1 MSEATTAKQPEKQPA
16 KQPAKQESTEPGRWQ
31 VRVSH
36 PVSNKRVVFS
46 SISERRARQ
55 WLMNRAPRGE
65 EMYLESPTG
74 DTESYVIDRREGDYG
89 EEVDEWQAFDPDA
102 YNPQDVSV
110 PPGTAGWPDVEG

>member
-1 MSEATTAKQPEKQPA
+1 MTEQTATAKQPEKQPA
-16 KQPAKQESTEPGRWQ
+16 KPAKKESSEPGRWQ

-65 EMYLESPTG
+65 EMYLESPDG
-74 DTESYVIDRREGDYG
+74 ETESYVIGRQEGEYG
-89 EEVDEWQAFDPDA
+89 DDADEWQPFNPDD
-102 YNPQDVSV
+102 YMPQDVTV